1 MQIYADTA
9 SDSTQASHV
18 LEVQRK
24 GKTNALRKKTLQRKK
39 KKTSELEEKTIPS
52 KSGNIFLKKRSLKSS
67 LFFSPCFT
75 SREREEKA

>member
-39 KKTSELEEKTIPS
+39 KRLA
-52 KSGNIFLKKRSLKSS
+52 N
-67 LFFSPCFT
+67 
-75 SREREEKA
+75 

>member
-24 GKTNALRKKTLQRKK
+24 GKTNALRKKTLQ
-39 KKTSELEEKTIPS
+39 SELEEKTIPS
-52 KSGNIFLKKRSLKSS
+52 KSGNIFFKKRSLKSS

>member
-1 MQIYADTA
+1 MQ
-9 SDSTQASHV
+9 TQLATPLRH
-18 LEVQRK
+18 LMCLRCK
-24 GKTNALRKKTLQRKK
+24 GKEKQMHWGRRHYKEK

-52 KSGNIFLKKRSLKSS
+52 KSGNIFLKKMSLKSS

>member
-9 SDSTQASHV
+9 SDTTQASHV

-39 KKTSELEEKTIPS
+39 KD
-52 KSGNIFLKKRSLKSS
+52 
-67 LFFSPCFT
+67 
-75 SREREEKA
+75 

>member
-24 GKTNALRKKTLQRKK
+24 GKTNALRKKTLQ
-39 KKTSELEEKTIPS
+39 SELEEKTIPS

>member
-24 GKTNALRKKTLQRKK
+24 GKTNALRKKTLQ
-39 KKTSELEEKTIPS
+39 SELEEKTIPS
-52 KSGNIFLKKRSLKSS
+52 KSGNNLKKKGL
-67 LFFSPCFT
+67 
-75 SREREEKA
+75 

>member
-39 KKTSELEEKTIPS
+39 KTSELEEKTIPS
-52 KSGNIFLKKRSLKSS
+52 KSGNNFLKKRSLKSS